1 MADYTFQPAGVAFAA
16 IVAGLAPA
24 GTAAAPLAA
33 PGQVVNAVRETSRA
47 AGARETSPETAARE
61 TLSEAAAR
69 MGKTTP
75 FGAGQLALPF
85 ED

>member
-1 MADYTFQPAGVAFAA
+1 MADYTFQPAGATFAA

-33 PGQVVNAVRETSRA
+33 PGHVVNAVRETSRA

-69 MGKTTP
+69 MGKAAP
-75 FGAGQLALPF
+75 FAQGQLALPF
-85 ED
+85 DE